1 MNSHRK
7 LQSLATCLLVLALP
21 VQADITRSCS
31 ASLDVYVL
39 DKKPNAYMNLASI
52 EGRGSCD
59 NKLRANDCRERAR
72 REIDRCR
79 NDLWAGRHSNG
90 IPASCDSLVDGSS
103 RAGAKLQYDGIFLIA
118 QPKRLTARGA
128 YAVCCQLRPNA
139 GKLSIAFEGRIS
151 GDQKCA
157 ANRIGPDRYQEEYGF
172 PKYEMNCSEWRAQ
185 GICG

>member
-1 MNSHRK
+1 MKSRRK
-7 LQSLATCLLVLALP
+7 FQSLASCLLVLALP

-31 ASLDVYVL
+31 ASVDVYVL
-39 DKKPNAYMNLASI
+39 DKQPTASMNRATI
-52 EGRGSCD
+52 HGRGSCD
-59 NKLRANDCRERAR
+59 STLHANECRERAR

-79 NDLWAGRHSNG
+79 SDLWAGRHANG
-90 IPASCDSLVDGSS
+90 IPASCDSLVEGSS

-128 YAVCCQLRPNA
+128 FAVCCQLRPKA
-139 GKLSIAFEGRIS
+139 DKLSIAFEGRIN

-157 ANRIGPDRYQEEYGF
+157 ATRIGPDSYQEEHGF

>member
-1 MNSHRK
+1 MKPSRK
-7 LQSLATCLLVLALP
+7 LLSLAACLLALALP
-21 VQADITRSCS
+21 AQADITRSCS

-39 DKKPNAYMNLASI
+39 DKKPNAYMNLATI
-52 EGRGSCD
+52 EGRGSCS
-59 NKLRANDCRERAR
+59 NKLHANECREQAR

-79 NDLWAGRHSNG
+79 GDLWAGRHANG
-90 IPASCDSLVDGSS
+90 IPASCDSLVEGSS

-128 YAVCCQLRPNA
+128 RAVCCQLRPNA
-139 GKLSIAFEGRIS
+139 DKLLVAFEGRIN

-157 ANRIGPDRYQEEYGF
+157 ANRIGPDSFQEEYGF